1 MVLGAL
7 TNPRATLEAA
17 AREGRVPAA
26 SGVVAL
32 WALLNLLLTAVFVFG
47 GDLRGQFPNL
57 SSAALE
63 QLDAALRVF
72 APLFAVALPFV
83 WWIGVS
89 GMMLLATRLFGGRPD
104 ARSLL
109 AVVGA
114 ACAPWVAGYAIQL
127 PLGLLQLLLEG
138 RGGVAEVLGALGF
151 LISLAAFLWHVAL
164 VVVGGKLAATTTYG
178 GAGASCAVAG
188 LGCAT
193 AGLVLGISVLTLV
206 FTVSGAGG

>member
-7 TNPRATLEAA
+7 TSPRATLEAA
-17 AREGRVPAA
+17 AREVRVQAA
-26 SGVVAL
+26 AGVVAL
-32 WALLNLLLTAVFVFG
+32 WALLNLLLTVAFVFG
-47 GDLRGQFPNL
+47 GSPREQFPNL
-57 SSAALE
+57 SPAALE

-72 APLFAVALPFV
+72 APLFATALPFV

-89 GMMLLATRLFGGRPD
+89 GMMLLATRLFGGTPD

-114 ACAPWVAGYAIQL
+114 ACAPWVAGYAVQI
-127 PLGLLQLLLEG
+127 PLGLLQLFLEG
-138 RGGVAEVLGALGF
+138 QEGILTVLGTLGF
-151 LISLAAFLWHVAL
+151 VVSVAAFLWHVAL
-164 VVVGGKLAATTTYG
+164 VVVGGRLAAATTTR

-193 AGLVLGISVLTLV
+193 AGLVLSISVLTLV
-206 FTVSGAGG
+206 FIVSGAGG